1 MNVAVAHPRLIL
13 ATVCAIALM
22 STAGVAMPYPI
33 LAPIFVERAPD
44 GFNHFLGL
52 PAKLLLGIALA
63 ANPLGVLVG
72 SSFVG
77 ALSDRL
83 GRRRVLLGTLTLTF
97 IGYGLTAVALS
108 SKLYVLFVL
117 TRFLTGLTE
126 GNVPVARAILADLHP
141 VVDRSRS
148 FALLN
153 AMLYMGW
160 LVGPMIGGFTLP
172 LGESV
177 PFWLASLAMLPCL
190 AILAWLLP
198 ETGMVAGGEHR
209 PLWQLVR
216 EQHSFRLLGRDPLLA
231 ALFWMQLAFALGVNA
246 FYDFYPVWLV
256 EFAGFSSAGI
266 ALVTA
271 GLCLVMSSA
280 AGLVGQGRAGDVLQ
294 RARRH
299 AALFAGG
306 LLLLSLTSG
315 WPGIVLIVVI
325 GLPLSLYNT
334 LLPVWCSERFD
345 AFGQGSVMGLLS
357 TIFCCAA
364 VLISLFGSVLALFDT
379 RLVMLLGGATCLLAT
394 LRLGSLLQRARLAGD
409 PT

>member
-1 MNVAVAHPRLIL
+1 MTATVAHPRLIL

-33 LAPIFVERAPD
+33 LAPIFVQHAPD
-44 GFNHFLGL
+44 AFNHFLGL
-52 PAKLLLGIALA
+52 PPKLLLGIALA
-63 ANPLGVLVG
+63 ANPLGVLIG

-83 GRRRVLLGTLTLTF
+83 GRRRVLLGTLALTF
-97 IGYGLTAVALS
+97 VGYGLTALALS
-108 SKLYVLFVL
+108 AKLYVLFVL

-141 VVDRSRS
+141 VIDRTRS

-177 PFWLASLAMLPCL
+177 PFWLAAIAMLPCL
-190 AILAWLLP
+190 IILAWLLP
-198 ETGMVAGGEHR
+198 ETGAASAQPEHR
-209 PLWQLVR
+209 SLWQLVR

-256 EFAGFSSAGI
+256 EFAGLGSMGI

-271 GLCLVMSSA
+271 GLCAVMSSA
-280 AGLVGQGRAGDVLQ
+280 TWLVGRGQGEVLR
-294 RARRH
+294 RARLH
-299 AALFAGG
+299 AALVAAG
-306 LLLLSLTSG
+306 LLLLSLLSG
-315 WPGIVLIVVI
+315 WPGIALIVAI

-364 VLISLFGSVLALFDT
+364 VLMSLLGSVLALFDT

-394 LRLGSLLQRARLAGD
+394 LRLGGLMQRARPAGEAA
-409 PT
+409 

>member
-1 MNVAVAHPRLIL
+1 MTTAVAHPRLIL

-33 LAPIFVERAPD
+33 LAPIFVQHAPD
-44 GFNHFLGL
+44 AFNHFLGL
-52 PAKLLLGIALA
+52 PPKLLLGLALA

-83 GRRRVLLGTLTLTF
+83 GRRRVLLGTLALTF
-97 IGYGLTAVALS
+97 VGYGLTAVALS
-108 SKLYVLFVL
+108 AKLYLLFVL

-141 VVDRSRS
+141 AIDRSRS

-177 PFWLASLAMLPCL
+177 PFWLASVAMLPCL

-198 ETGMVAGGEHR
+198 ETGVVASGERR

-231 ALFWMQLAFALGVNA
+231 ALFWMQLAFALGINA

-256 EFAGFSSAGI
+256 EFAGFSSTGI

-280 AGLVGQGRAGDVLQ
+280 TWLVGEGRAGDALL

-315 WPGIVLIVVI
+315 WPGIALIVVI

-345 AFGQGSVMGLLS
+345 ALGQGSVMGLLS
-357 TIFCCAA
+357 TIFCFAA
-364 VLISLFGSVLALFDT
+364 VLISLLGSVLALFDT
-379 RLVMLLGGATCLLAT
+379 RLVMLLGGATCALAT
-394 LRLGSLLQRARLAGD
+394 LRLGGLLQRARLAGD
-409 PT
+409 AT

>member
-1 MNVAVAHPRLIL
+1 MTAAVQHPRLIF
-13 ATVCAIALM
+13 ATVCVVALM

-33 LAPIFVERAPD
+33 LAPIFVDRAPD
-44 GFNHFLGL
+44 AFNHFLGL
-52 PAKLLLGIALA
+52 PPKLLLGLALA
-63 ANPLGVLVG
+63 ANPLGVLIG

-83 GRRRVLLGTLTLTF
+83 GRRRVLLGTLALTF

-108 SKLYVLFVL
+108 AKLYLLFVL

-141 VVDRSRS
+141 VIDRARS

-177 PFWLASLAMLPCL
+177 PFWLAALAVLPCL
-190 AILAWLLP
+190 AVLAWLLP
-198 ETGMVAGGEHR
+198 ETGAVAKGAGR
-209 PLWQLVR
+209 SLWRLVR

-231 ALFWMQLAFALGVNA
+231 SLFWMQLAFALGVNA

-256 EFAGFSSAGI
+256 EFAGMDSVGI

-271 GLCLVMSSA
+271 GLCAVMTGA
-280 AGLVGQGRAGDVLQ
+280 TFLVGRNRSGSPLP
-294 RARRH
+294 RARRN
-299 AALFAGG
+299 AALVAAG
-306 LLLLSLTSG
+306 LLLLTLASDRV
-315 WPGIVLIVVI
+315 GIALIVVI

-345 AFGQGSVMGLLS
+345 ALGQGSVMGLLS

-364 VLISLFGSVLALFDT
+364 VLMSLFGSLLTLFDT
-379 RLVMLLGGATCLLAT
+379 RLVLLIGGLTCALAT
-394 LRLGSLLQRARLAGD
+394 LRLGGLMQRARLAGESA
-409 PT
+409 